1 MPGFFF
7 TPIRMKAQLL
17 LMRATTALPR
27 EQREWGRAVISEL
40 NGISGFWP
48 SLEWIA
54 GGMMAMSKAALHNV
68 LHDVLHSV
76 LHNILTGAWRRRPG
90 QEPPYATAAGIGF
103 ILLLAP
109 FYFVAASLLNQWGIT
124 WFFAPIEHWL
134 SRPGQAAAFNAISP
148 VVLLGTLLCSV
159 LLNLAT
165 LVSVGR
171 EEEAGGTVRV
181 VKLRV
186 RSWNLAA
193 IGLGLLLTGLLL
205 GYAFVENF
213 GNPVH
218 L

>member
-1 MPGFFF
+1 MPRFFF
-7 TPIRMKAQLL
+7 TPIRTEAQLL
-17 LMRATTALPR
+17 LMRAMNALPK

-48 SLEWIA
+48 SLEWIV
-54 GGMMAMSKAALHNV
+54 GGMTAMSKAALH
-68 LHDVLHSV
+68 S
-76 LHNILTGAWRRRPG
+76 ILTGGWRKQPG

-103 ILLLAP
+103 ILLLMP
-109 FYFVAASLLNQWGIT
+109 FYFVCASLLNRWGIT
-124 WFFAPIEHWL
+124 WFFTPIEHWL
-134 SRPGQAAAFNAISP
+134 SRPGQAAAFNIISP
-148 VVLLGTLLCSV
+148 IVLLGTLVSCV

-171 EEEAGGTVRV
+171 EEEGGGTVRV
-181 VKLRV
+181 VRLRV

-193 IGLGLLLTGLLL
+193 IGLSLLLTGLLL

-213 GNPVH
+213 GTRVR

>member
-1 MPGFFF
+1 VPRFFF
-7 TPIRMKAQLL
+7 TPIRIKAQLL
-17 LMRATTALPR
+17 LMRATNALPQ

-54 GGMMAMSKAALHNV
+54 GGMMAMSKAALRNI
-68 LHDVLHSV
+68 LP
-76 LHNILTGAWRRRPG
+76 NILTSAWRKEPG
-90 QEPPYATAAGIGF
+90 QKRPYATAAGIGF

-109 FYFVAASLLNQWGIT
+109 FYFVSASLLNQWGIT

-134 SRPGQAAAFNAISP
+134 SRPGQAAAFNIISP

-165 LVSVGR
+165 LISVGR

-193 IGLGLLLTGLLL
+193 IGLGLLLTGVLL

-213 GNPVH
+213 GTQVH

>member
-1 MPGFFF
+1 MPRFFF
-7 TPIRMKAQLL
+7 TPIRIKTQLL
-17 LMRATTALPR
+17 LMRATNALPQ
-27 EQREWGRAVISEL
+27 EQREWGRAVVSEL

-48 SLEWIA
+48 SLEWIG
-54 GGMMAMSKAALHNV
+54 GGMTAMSKAALHNILRNV
-68 LHDVLHSV
+68 
-76 LHNILTGAWRRRPG
+76 LTGAWRKQPG

-109 FYFVAASLLNQWGIT
+109 FYFVSASLLNQWGIT

-134 SRPGQAAAFNAISP
+134 SRPGQAAAFNIISP

-165 LVSVGR
+165 LISVGR

-193 IGLGLLLTGLLL
+193 IGLGLLLTGVLL

-213 GNPVH
+213 GTQVH

>member
-1 MPGFFF
+1 VPRFFF
-7 TPIRMKAQLL
+7 TTIRTKAQAWLT
-17 LMRATTALPR
+17 RAMNAFPK

-40 NGISGFWP
+40 DGITGFWP
-48 SLEWIA
+48 SIEWIA
-54 GGMMAMSKAALHNV
+54 GGMTAMSKAALHNV
-68 LHDVLHSV
+68 LH
-76 LHNILTGAWRRRPG
+76 NILTGAWRKQPG
-90 QEPPYATAAGIGF
+90 QKPPYATAAGIGF

-109 FYFVAASLLNQWGIT
+109 FYFVSASLLNQWGIT

-134 SRPGQAAAFNAISP
+134 SRPGQAAAFNIISP
-148 VVLLGTLLCSV
+148 IVLLGTLLSSV

-171 EEEAGGTVRV
+171 EEEAGGTLRV
-181 VKLRV
+181 VKLKI

-193 IGLGLLLTGLLL
+193 IGLSLLLTGLLL

-213 GNPVH
+213 GTQVH

>member
-1 MPGFFF
+1 MPRFFF
-7 TPIRMKAQLL
+7 KRMRIKAQLL
-17 LMRATTALPR
+17 LMRATNALPR

-40 NGISGFWP
+40 NEIRDFWP

-54 GGMMAMSKAALHNV
+54 GGMMAMSKAALNNVLQNV
-68 LHDVLHSV
+68 LHNMLR
-76 LHNILTGAWRRRPG
+76 GAWRKHPG
-90 QEPPYATAAGIGF
+90 QEPPYATAAAIGF
-103 ILLLAP
+103 VLLLAP
-109 FYFVAASLLNQWGIT
+109 FYFVSASLLNQWGIT

>member
-1 MPGFFF
+1 VPRFFL
-7 TPIRMKAQLL
+7 TPIRIKAQLL
-17 LMRATTALPR
+17 LMRATNALPQD
-27 EQREWGRAVISEL
+27 QREWGRAVISEL

-54 GGMMAMSKAALHNV
+54 GGMTAMSKAALRNVLHNV
-68 LHDVLHSV
+68 LHDVLY
-76 LHNILTGAWRRRPG
+76 NILTGAWRKQLG

-103 ILLLAP
+103 ILLLVP
-109 FYFVAASLLNQWGIT
+109 FYFVSASLLNQWGIT

-134 SRPGQAAAFNAISP
+134 SRPGQAAAFNIISP
-148 VVLLGTLLCSV
+148 VVLLGTLLCTV

-171 EEEAGGTVRV
+171 EEEGGGTVRV

-193 IGLGLLLTGLLL
+193 IGLGLLLTGVLL

-213 GNPVH
+213 GTQVH

>member
-48 SLEWIA
+48 SLKWIA
-54 GGMMAMSKAALHNV
+54 GGMMAMSKAALNNVLQNV
-68 LHDVLHSV
+68 LH
-76 LHNILTGAWRRRPG
+76 NMLTGAWRKHPG
-90 QEPPYATAAGIGF
+90 QEPPYATAAAIGF
-103 ILLLAP
+103 VLLLAP
-109 FYFVAASLLNQWGIT
+109 FYFVSASLLNQWGIT

-134 SRPGQAAAFNAISP
+134 SRPGQAAAFNIISP
-148 VVLLGTLLCSV
+148 IVLLGTLLCSV

-171 EEEAGGTVRV
+171 EEEAGATVRV

-213 GNPVH
+213 GNPVR

>member
-1 MPGFFF
+1 VPRFFF
-7 TPIRMKAQLL
+7 PPIRIKAQLL
-17 LMRATTALPR
+17 LMRATSAFPR
-27 EQREWGRAVISEL
+27 AQREWGRAVISEL
-40 NGISGFWP
+40 NAISGFWP
-48 SLEWIA
+48 CLEWIV
-54 GGMMAMSKAALHNV
+54 GGMMTMSNAALHN
-68 LHDVLHSV
+68 
-76 LHNILTGAWRRRPG
+76 ILRGAWRKQPG

-103 ILLLAP
+103 ILLLVP
-109 FYFVAASLLNQWGIT
+109 FYFVSASLLNQWGIT

-134 SRPGQAAAFNAISP
+134 SRPGQAAAFNIISP

-193 IGLGLLLTGLLL
+193 IGLGLLLTGVLL

-213 GNPVH
+213 GTQVR

>member
-1 MPGFFF
+1 VPGFFF
-7 TPIRMKAQLL
+7 TPLRIKAHLL
-17 LMRATTALPR
+17 LMRATNALPR

-48 SLEWIA
+48 SLEWIV
-54 GGMMAMSKAALHNV
+54 GGVMAMSKAALYNV
-68 LHDVLHSV
+68 
-76 LHNILTGAWRRRPG
+76 LTGAWRKKPVH
-90 QEPPYATAAGIGF
+90 EPPYATAAGIGF

-193 IGLGLLLTGLLL
+193 IGLGLLLIGLLL

>member
-1 MPGFFF
+1 
-7 TPIRMKAQLL
+7 
-17 LMRATTALPR
+17 MRATNALPQ

-48 SLEWIA
+48 SLEWIV
-54 GGMMAMSKAALHNV
+54 GGMTAMSKAALQNVLHNV
-68 LHDVLHSV
+68 LHNV
-76 LHNILTGAWRRRPG
+76 LTGAWRKQPG

-109 FYFVAASLLNQWGIT
+109 FYFVSASLLNQWGIR

-134 SRPGQAAAFNAISP
+134 SRPGQAAAFNIISP
-148 VVLLGTLLCSV
+148 VILLGTLLCSV

-165 LVSVGR
+165 LVTMGR
-171 EEEAGGTVRV
+171 EEEAGRTVRV
-181 VKLRV
+181 VKLRI

-193 IGLGLLLTGLLL
+193 IGLSFLLTGVLL

-213 GNPVH
+213 GARVH

>member
-1 MPGFFF
+1 VPRFFF
-7 TPIRMKAQLL
+7 KPMRIKAQLL
-17 LMRATTALPR
+17 LMRATNALPR

-48 SLEWIA
+48 SLEWII
-54 GGMMAMSKAALHNV
+54 GGMMAMSKAALHN
-68 LHDVLHSV
+68 VLHSV

-134 SRPGQAAAFNAISP
+134 SRPGQAAAFNIISP
-148 VVLLGTLLCSV
+148 IVLFGTLLCSI

-171 EEEAGGTVRV
+171 EEEARGTVRV

>member
-1 MPGFFF
+1 VRRFFF
-7 TPIRMKAQLL
+7 TPIRTKAQLL
-17 LMRATTALPR
+17 LMRATNALPQ

-48 SLEWIA
+48 SLEWIV
-54 GGMMAMSKAALHNV
+54 GGMTAMSKAALQNVLHNV
-68 LHDVLHSV
+68 LHNV
-76 LHNILTGAWRRRPG
+76 LTGAWRKQPG

-109 FYFVAASLLNQWGIT
+109 FYFVSASLLNQWGIR

-134 SRPGQAAAFNAISP
+134 SRPGQAAAFNIISP
-148 VVLLGTLLCSV
+148 VILLGTLLCSV

-165 LVSVGR
+165 LVTMGR
-171 EEEAGGTVRV
+171 EEEAGRTVRV
-181 VKLRV
+181 VKLRI

-193 IGLGLLLTGLLL
+193 IGLSFLLTGVLL

-213 GNPVH
+213 GARVH

>member
-1 MPGFFF
+1 VPRFFF
-7 TPIRMKAQLL
+7 TPMRTDAHSW
-17 LMRATTALPR
+17 LMPIMNALPK

-40 NGISGFWP
+40 DEISGFWP
-48 SLEWIA
+48 CLQWIV
-54 GGMMAMSKAALHNV
+54 GGMTAMSKATLR
-68 LHDVLHSV
+68 S
-76 LHNILTGAWRRRPG
+76 ILTGAWRKQPG

-103 ILLLAP
+103 ILLLVP
-109 FYFVAASLLNQWGIT
+109 FYFVCASLLNQWGIT
-124 WFFAPIEHWL
+124 WFFKPIEHWL
-134 SRPGQAAAFNAISP
+134 SHPGQAAAFNIISP
-148 VVLLGTLLCSV
+148 IVLLGTLVSSV

-171 EEEAGGTVRV
+171 EEEAGGTVSV

-193 IGLGLLLTGLLL
+193 VGLSLVLTGLLL

-213 GNPVH
+213 GIRVH

>member
-1 MPGFFF
+1 VRRFFF
-7 TPIRMKAQLL
+7 APIRIKAQFL
-17 LMRATTALPR
+17 LMRATNALPQA
-27 EQREWGRAVISEL
+27 QREWGRAVISEL

-54 GGMMAMSKAALHNV
+54 GGMMAISKAALHN
-68 LHDVLHSV
+68 V
-76 LHNILTGAWRRRPG
+76 LHNILTGAWRRQPG
-90 QEPPYATAAGIGF
+90 HEPPYGTAAGIGF
-103 ILLLAP
+103 ILLLPP